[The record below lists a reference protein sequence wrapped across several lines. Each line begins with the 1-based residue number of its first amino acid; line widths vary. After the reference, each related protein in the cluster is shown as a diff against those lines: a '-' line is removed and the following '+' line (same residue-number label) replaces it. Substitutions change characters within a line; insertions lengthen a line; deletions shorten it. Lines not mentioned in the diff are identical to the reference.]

1 MTVAALLGAVGQLIM
16 KLVGQDLASQGLSLV
31 SVIWLLVVFLL
42 YGGVMGLF
50 MVGLKH
56 GRELSTTYPVYS
68 LTFVWAAVLG
78 YLFLDERLLTVQLI
92 GIAVICGGVALINM
106 PNLGKSHRAKGS
118 DGPQG

>member
-1 MTVAALLGAVGQLIM
+1 MTLAALLGAVGQLIM
-16 KLVGQDLASQGLSLV
+16 KLVGQDLAASGLTLG
-31 SVIWLLVVFLL
+31 SVLWLLVVFLL

-78 YLFLDERLLTVQLI
+78 FLFLDERLLTVQI
-92 GIAVICGGVALINM
+92 VGIAVICGGVALINM
-106 PNLGKSHRAKGS
+106 PPIGRNREPEQERHRG
-118 DGPQG
+118 